1 MVDANERSELY
12 DWKASLKG
20 VIVGALTGIAFGLA
34 GFILSKNYPTNAMGP
49 SLFLLVPFAVGFAI
63 AMVAQDMRSVSAASI
78 LAAIVS
84 LAVLIAVGWE
94 GMLCVL
100 MAVPLLFIG
109 LAVGA
114 ALGMLFKKLA
124 AKVSGASNS
133 TTLTSVVLLSMP
145 LLIVAGHRIEMSTL
159 THPRREIVT
168 STTRLAANP
177 GRVWTELR
185 SFDSFSAKKPWLMY
199 VGLPVPMKCVMEGS
213 GVGAKR
219 TCYFDHGYIQE
230 TVTEWLPPNFM
241 RLSIDRTNMPGRH
254 WLGFEEASYEVRWDG
269 SAAVLTRN
277 TIVISNLYPV
287 WYWRPLERWGVSSE
301 HQYIFADL
309 ARRLQPASPVH

>member
-1 MVDANERSELY
+1 MA
-12 DWKASLKG
+12 
-20 VIVGALTGIAFGLA
+20 
-34 GFILSKNYPTNAMGP
+34 
-49 SLFLLVPFAVGFAI
+49 
-63 AMVAQDMRSVSAASI
+63 
-78 LAAIVS
+78 VS
-84 LAVLIAVGWE
+84 LA
-94 GMLCVL
+94 
-100 MAVPLLFIG
+100 LLFIA

-124 AKVSGASNS
+124 AKFSGASNS
-133 TTLTSVVLLSMP
+133 T
-145 LLIVAGHRIEMSTL
+145 TL

-185 SFDSFSAKKPWLMY
+185 SFDSLSAKKPWLMH
-199 VGLPVPMKCVMEGS
+199 VGLPVPMKCVVEGS

-269 SAAVLTRN
+269 SAAVLIRN

-287 WYWRPLERWGVSSE
+287 WYWRPLARWGVSE